1 MGLFDLIKK
10 ICTAKKQEEKVSVTF
25 SETIK
30 TPQYEPSKDNK
41 VPLDNNYAI
50 AAFIK
55 ISLKGAKVGRNNDD
69 YPRYFNYEYGV
80 NEPIK
85 YHRNVIEQGYLIR
98 GGAEYALRHYKV
110 EQLKEILNKN
120 SLLSKGKKDD
130 LIKRIIEEVDITS
143 LNLEAYYIPSEK
155 GFEHYKKYG
164 YVFTLKDFSIS
175 TDEYNRFK
183 LNCKEYLKPNDIIW
197 QLLNQRYITYSSSKD
212 YGLARSQLLCMG
224 RLLEDEN
231 RYTDA
236 LCSYVKVL
244 YYDTSGCGNNG
255 SIERKEG
262 LLLASGIIDLVYRLK
277 DYYIPEIIE
286 NCYSIYLPN
295 QYVNKR
301 DFERLV
307 MNIFKN
313 ENIDLKNYIS

>member
-10 ICTAKKQEEKVSVTF
+10 IYTAKKPEEKVSVTF
-25 SETIK
+25 SETIEK
-30 TPQYEPSKDNK
+30 PQYEPWKDNK
-41 VPLDNNYAI
+41 VPLNNNYAI
-50 AAFIK
+50 AAFIR
-55 ISLKGAKVGRNNDD
+55 ISLNGAKVGKSNDD
-69 YPRYFNYEYGV
+69 YPRYLNYEYGV

-120 SLLSKGKKDD
+120 GLLSKGKKDD

-143 LNLEAYYIPSEK
+143 LNLEIYYIPSEK
-155 GFEHYKKYG
+155 GLDYYKKYG
-164 YVFTLKDFSIS
+164 YVFTLRDYGIS

-183 LNCKEYLKPNDIIW
+183 SNCKEYLKPNDIIW
-197 QLLNQRYITYSSSKD
+197 QLLNQRYISYGSSKD
-212 YGLARSQLLCMG
+212 YGLARNQLSYMG

-255 SIERKEG
+255 TIERKEN
-262 LLLASGIIDLVYRLK
+262 LIMAPSIIDSIYNLK
-277 DYYIPEIIE
+277 DYYVPEIIDK
-286 NCYSIYLPN
+286 CYSIYLPN
-295 QYVNKR
+295 QYVNKK

-307 MNIFKN
+307 MDIFKN
-313 ENIDLKNYIS
+313 GHIDLKNYIP